1 VYDTAHTG
9 MTEML
14 RAHPRLVRAHAAA
27 LTDKLA
33 ARLTDEEHEPREAL
47 RSLLKTALLPNLS
60 VRVSYIRRPVALLVT
75 RAGRRA
81 ARTGASFQPDV
92 TILTCPHNP
101 SWALRHRRSSVL

>member
-1 VYDTAHTG
+1 
-9 MTEML
+9 ML

-60 VRVSYIRRPVALLVT
+60 VRVATVIY
-75 RAGRRA
+75 
-81 ARTGASFQPDV
+81 
-92 TILTCPHNP
+92 
-101 SWALRHRRSSVL
+101 SSVVGSLPLGSSTHWIRAHVLPLGVKCELVLGQTLMDHIGTHTPRSLSFIHI

>member
-1 VYDTAHTG
+1 VYHTAHTG

-33 ARLTDEEHEPREAL
+33 ARLTDEEHEARDAL

-60 VRVSYIRRPVALLVT
+60 VRESYTRRLLPLGCST
-75 RAGRRA
+75 
-81 ARTGASFQPDV
+81 
-92 TILTCPHNP
+92 H
-101 SWALRHRRSSVL
+101 SS